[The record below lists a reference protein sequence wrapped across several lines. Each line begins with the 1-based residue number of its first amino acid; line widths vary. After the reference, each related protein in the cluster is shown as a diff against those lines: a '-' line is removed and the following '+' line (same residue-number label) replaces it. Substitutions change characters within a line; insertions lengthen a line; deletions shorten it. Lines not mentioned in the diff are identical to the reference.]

1 MTGFSFNA
9 PTTTPDE
16 LIVNDSFFPNLQ
28 LNLIRESVRLDGS
41 VSNARLKDAAIAA
54 ILEINDQLRAL
65 KFKAATLN
73 ELATSTIDGKPN
85 TELLYLRAVHSAIAA
100 DINEK
105 YRSYD
110 STSDGQKRAEQLAPT
125 IDDHRRNLRWAIRD
139 LLGTSRCT
147 VELI

>member
-54 ILEINDQLRAL
+54 ILEINDQLRSL
-65 KFKAATLN
+65 KLKAATLN

>member
-16 LIVNDSFFPNLQ
+16 LIVNDSFFPNLK

-54 ILEINDQLRAL
+54 ILEINDQLRSL
-65 KFKAATLN
+65 KLKAATLN
-73 ELATSTIDGKPN
+73 ELATSNIDGKPN

>member
-65 KFKAATLN
+65 KFKTATLN

-110 STSDGQKRAEQLAPT
+110 STSDAQKRAEQLAPT

>member
-16 LIVNDSFFPNLQ
+16 SIGNDGFFPNLQ

-54 ILEINDQLRAL
+54 ILEINDQLRSL
-65 KFKAATLN
+65 KLKAATLN

>member
-16 LIVNDSFFPNLQ
+16 SVSNDGFFPNLQ
-28 LNLIRESVRLDGS
+28 LNLIREAVRLDGS

-54 ILEINDQLRAL
+54 ILEINEQLRSL
-65 KFKAATLN
+65 KLKAATLS

-85 TELLYLRAVHSAIAA
+85 TELLYLRAVHSAVAA

-139 LLGTSRCT
+139 LLGTSRCS

>member
-9 PTTTPDE
+9 PTTMPDE
-16 LIVNDSFFPNLQ
+16 SISNDGFFPNLQ
-28 LNLIRESVRLDGS
+28 LNLIQESVRLDGS
-41 VSNARLKDAAIAA
+41 ISNPRLKDAAIAA
-54 ILEINDQLRAL
+54 MLEINEQLRSL
-65 KFKAATLN
+65 KFKASALS

-85 TELLYLRAVHSAIAA
+85 TELLYLRAIHSAIAA

-110 STSDGQKRAEQLAPT
+110 STGDGQKRAEELSPT
-125 IDDHRRNLRWAIRD
+125 IDEHRRNLRWAIRD

>member
-16 LIVNDSFFPNLQ
+16 SILNDGFFPNLQ
-28 LNLIRESVRLDGS
+28 LNLIREAVRLDGS

-54 ILEINDQLRAL
+54 ILEINEQLRSL
-65 KFKAATLN
+65 KLKAATLN

-139 LLGTSRCT
+139 LLGTSRCS